1 MEIQAKRG
9 SKVRRVLFSLGPF
22 PVYTFGFM
30 MALGVLAATLIIYI
44 EAKRKGLNQDK
55 VLDFILWAL
64 IFGILGARLG
74 YVIIAD
80 PLYYLRNPLQ
90 FFHIQDGGL
99 SIHGAVIGGLFAGLL
114 FSRRYR
120 LPFWRLADVFAP
132 GLALGIAIG
141 RVGCDVFGRPMTNPW
156 PWGVMVNGQL
166 LHPAQV
172 YEFVLDYL
180 LFFYLWRQRK
190 RVAYDGRLFLNF
202 IALYAAIRGIVE
214 FVRYNPTVFGPLSVA
229 HVASLVF
236 IIVAG
241 LVGTVLKHRS
251 GPEASSGAQLAAAPV
266 GIGGIAAKLEDNL
279 LGQLALLVLVIGVS
293 LLVFYSFKL

>member
-1 MEIQAKRG
+1 L
-9 SKVRRVLFSLGPF
+9 LFSLGPF

-30 MALGVLAATLIIYI
+30 MALGVLAATLIIYK
-44 EAKRKGLNQDK
+44 EAKRKGLNRDK

-64 IFGILGARLG
+64 IFGILGARVG

-80 PLYYLRNPLQ
+80 PLYYLHNPLQ

-99 SIHGAVIGGLFAGLL
+99 SIHGGLIGGLLAGLL
-114 FSRRYR
+114 LSRRYR

-132 GLALGIAIG
+132 GLALGIAVG
-141 RVGCDVFGRPMTNPW
+141 RVGCDVFGRPMSSPW

-190 RVAYDGRLFLNF
+190 RVAYDGRLFLLF
-202 IALYAAIRGIVE
+202 IALYAAIRGMVE
-214 FVRYNPTVFGPLSVA
+214 FVRYNPTVFGPISVA
-229 HVASLVF
+229 HLASLVF
-236 IIVAG
+236 IIAAG
-241 LVGTVLKHRS
+241 SVGVVLKHSSRPEVS
-251 GPEASSGAQLAAAPV
+251 PGARPEAAASG
-266 GIGGIAAKLEDNL
+266 ISGIAEKLEDNL
-279 LGQLALLVLVIGVS
+279 LWQLVLLILAIALS
-293 LLVFYSFKL
+293 LLVFYGFPVGS